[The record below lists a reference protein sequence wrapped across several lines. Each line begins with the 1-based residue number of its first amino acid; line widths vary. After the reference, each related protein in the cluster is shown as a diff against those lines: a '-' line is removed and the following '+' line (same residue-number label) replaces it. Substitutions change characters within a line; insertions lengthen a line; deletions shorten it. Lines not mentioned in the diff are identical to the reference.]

1 MKAFLI
7 VVGILLFI
15 NLLPIGAHI
24 LFDESGFRL
33 KLVFGLLQFKLLPK
47 KEKAPPLPKTQAET
61 NSAEEP
67 KEKKAEKPE
76 KKEKVKEKEPKE
88 KKPKEKKSLGALIET
103 YLPWVRLAAKA
114 LSDLRWL
121 PLIRR
126 MDIRVTF
133 GGDAGTAALNY
144 GKACGIIGAGLAILR
159 RNLRI
164 RSYRIH
170 PEAVD
175 GEKGIRVSAD
185 AVITLTLGGL
195 LCYLV
200 KYAVRALSL
209 YLKSKKPGKAVKN
222 NEPSTV

>member
-7 VVGILLFI
+7 VIGVLLFI

-33 KLVFGLLQFKLLPK
+33 KLVFGLLQFRLLPK
-47 KEKAPPLPKTQAET
+47 KEKAPPLPELQAET
-61 NSAEEP
+61 KPEEEP

-76 KKEKVKEKEPKE
+76 KKEKVKE

-164 RSYRIH
+164 RRYRIH
-170 PEAVD
+170 PEAVE

-200 KYAVRALSL
+200 KYALRALSL
-209 YLKSKKPGKAVKN
+209 YMKSKKPGKAVKN